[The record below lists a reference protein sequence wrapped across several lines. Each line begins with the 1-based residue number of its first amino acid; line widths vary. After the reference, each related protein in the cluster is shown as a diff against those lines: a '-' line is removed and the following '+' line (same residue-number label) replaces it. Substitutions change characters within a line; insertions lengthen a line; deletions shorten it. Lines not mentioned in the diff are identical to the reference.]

1 MLKEGEIVFNGCSSL
16 DMNLR
21 LTEYPVIPQLNEEYE
36 EVKIDGRSGTLYIN
50 KGTYE
55 NRVITCNFT
64 LTSTNYNLDFDRV
77 DEWLHDIEDDRFF
90 IDRTDRCFR
99 VVKIIQGDTQKEFRS
114 LGSFP
119 VTFIFEPFRC
129 DPEET
134 ITTELSINNVG
145 HFSIYPK
152 IEIKATGDVSIITNG
167 VIFQIKNTKGKTI
180 IDSELMVCVDSDGI
194 ALKNYGNYPEFIKGK
209 NVISTSGTI
218 TSITTTYRNLYR

>member
-55 NRVITCNFT
+55 NRAITCNFT
-64 LTSTNYNLDFDRV
+64 LTSNNYNLDFDKV
-77 DEWLHDIEDDRFF
+77 DEWLSDIEDNRFF
-90 IDRTDRCFR
+90 IDRQDRCFR
-99 VVKIIQGDTQKEFRS
+99 VVKVLKGDTQKEFRS

-119 VTFIFEPFRC
+119 VTFIVEPFRC
-129 DPEET
+129 DPEENV
-134 ITTELSINNVG
+134 TTELSIINEG
-145 HFSIYPK
+145 HFPIYPK

-167 VIFQIKNTKGKTI
+167 DIFQVKNTRGKTI
-180 IDSELMVCVDSDGI
+180 IDSELMVCVDSDGV
-194 ALKNYGNYPEFIKGK
+194 ALKNYGNYPEFIRGK
-209 NVISTSGTI
+209 NSISTSGTV

>member
-36 EVKIDGRSGTLYIN
+36 EVKIDGRSGTLYID

-77 DEWLHDIEDDRFF
+77 DEWLSDIEDNRFF

-99 VVKIIQGDTQKEFRS
+99 VVKVLKNDAQKEFKS

-119 VTFIFEPFRC
+119 VTFVFEPFRC

-134 ITTELSINNVG
+134 VTTELSINNEG
-145 HFSIYPK
+145 HFTIYPR
-152 IEIKATGDVSIITNG
+152 IEINSTGDVSIITNG
-167 VIFQIKNTKGKTI
+167 DIFKIRNTRGKTI
-180 IDSELMVCVDSDGI
+180 VDSELMICVDSDGV
-194 ALKNYGNYPEFIKGK
+194 ALKNYGNYPELAKGK

>member
-36 EVKIDGRSGTLYIN
+36 EVKIDGRSGTLYID

-77 DEWLHDIEDDRFF
+77 DEWLSDIEDNRFF

-99 VVKIIQGDTQKEFRS
+99 VVKVLKNDTQKEFKS

-119 VTFIFEPFRC
+119 VTFVFEPFRC

-134 ITTELSINNVG
+134 VTTELSINNEG
-145 HFSIYPK
+145 HFTIYPR
-152 IEIKATGDVSIITNG
+152 IEINSTGDVSIITNG
-167 VIFQIKNTKGKTI
+167 DIFKIRNTRGKTI
-180 IDSELMVCVDSDGI
+180 VDSELMICVDSDGI
-194 ALKNYGNYPEFIKGK
+194 ALKNYGNYPELAKGK
-209 NVISTSGTI
+209 NVISTSGAI
-218 TSITTTYRNLYR
+218 TSISTTYRNLYR

>member
-36 EVKIDGRSGTLYIN
+36 EVKIDGRSGTLYID

-55 NRVITCNFT
+55 NRQISCNFT
-64 LTSTNYNLDFDRV
+64 LVSGNYNFDFDKV
-77 DEWLHDIEDDRFF
+77 DEWLHDINDDRFF
-90 IDRTDRCFR
+90 IDRQDRCFR
-99 VVKIIQGDTQKEFRS
+99 VVKIIYGDTQKEFRS

-119 VTFIFEPFRC
+119 VTFIVEPFRC

-134 ITTELSINNVG
+134 ITTELSINNEG

-152 IEIKATGDVSIITNG
+152 ITIKGSGDISIVTNGDV
-167 VIFQIKNTKGKTI
+167 FQVKNVVNKAI
-180 IDSELMVCVDSDGI
+180 IDSELMVCVDSDGV
-194 ALKNYGNYPEFIKGK
+194 ALKNYGNYPELAKGK

>member
-64 LTSTNYNLDFDRV
+64 LTSNNYNLDFDKV
-77 DEWLHDIEDDRFF
+77 DEWLTDIEDNRFF

-99 VVKIIQGDTQKEFRS
+99 VVKVLKNDTQKEFRS

-119 VTFIFEPFRC
+119 VTFIVEPFRC

-134 ITTELSINNVG
+134 VTSEATINNDG
-145 HFSIYPK
+145 HFPIYPK
-152 IEIKATGDVSIITNG
+152 ITIKGSGDISVVTNGDV
-167 VIFQIKNTKGKTI
+167 FQVKNVVSKVV
-180 IDSELMVCVDSDGI
+180 IDSELMVCVDSDGVV
-194 ALKNYGNYPEFIKGK
+194 LKNYGNYPELAKGK